1 MGRRADFEGGFTFTK
16 ARRCSMTSVEITYRY
31 DDDQTLPQERPVD
44 AAAARRRLDDGNRA
58 FSDLFATA
66 GRPTERARRVIPVD
80 PRDLGLQPGGAMP
93 HIQRPFAAILGCADA
108 RVPTELIFNEG
119 PNDLFVVRV
128 AGNTLGDDVLG
139 SFKYAMQHLRES
151 LKLIVVLGHS
161 SCGAVTA
168 AVDVFLDPAGYLAL
182 VSEHAIRTLVDR
194 LHVVVHA
201 CARRLERE
209 LGPGIAGNPAYREA
223 LIETS
228 VVTNAALAA
237 HTLQQEI
244 AASVSGVQ
252 AMYGVY
258 VLSDRTVWAPR
269 CGGDE
274 VTGLATPPIDAQGF
288 AELSSAVIRSQRITR
303 MLER

>member
-1 MGRRADFEGGFTFTK
+1 
-16 ARRCSMTSVEITYRY
+16 MTSVEITYRY
-31 DDDQTLPQERPVD
+31 DDDHAMPQGRPVD
-44 AAAARRRLDDGNRA
+44 AADARRRLDAGNRA
-58 FSDLFATA
+58 FAGLFAA
-66 GRPTERARRVIPVD
+66 AAEAPGRARRVIPVD

-93 HIQRPFAAILGCADA
+93 HIQRPFAAVLGCADA
-108 RVPTELIFNEG
+108 RVPIELIFNDG

-139 SFKYAMQHLRES
+139 SLNYAMEHLRES

-168 AVDVFLDPAGYLAL
+168 AVDVFLNPAGYLSL

-194 LHVVVHA
+194 LQVVVHA
-201 CARRLERE
+201 CARRLEGE
-209 LGPGIAGNPAYREA
+209 FGPGIVRNPGYREA

-237 HTLQQEI
+237 HTLQREI

-252 AMYGVY
+252 AVYGVY
-258 VLSDRTVWAPR
+258 VLSDRIVWAPR
-269 CGGDE
+269 CGSDE
-274 VTGLATPPIDAQGF
+274 VMGLATPPINAQEF
-288 AELSSAVIRSQRITR
+288 AELGSAVMRSQRISR
-303 MLER
+303 MLET